1 MTTNKNVIAKNLFWR
16 FAERCG
22 AQGVTAL
29 VSIILA
35 RIISPD
41 TYGTIALITVFITIL
56 QVFVDSGLGSSLIQ
70 KDKVDDLDFSTVF
83 IFNIIICI
91 VLYFTMYAFAPM
103 IANFYNDNTLTLVI
117 RVLSLTIII
126 SGVKNIQQAYVS
138 RHMLFKK
145 FFFSTLIGTIGA
157 AIIGIILAYKGFGI
171 WALVGQHLFN
181 TLIDTMVLW
190 YTIEWRPKLIFSFTR
205 LKGLFSYGWKLLI
218 SSLIDTIYNDLRQLM
233 IGKLYSA
240 KDLAYY
246 NRGQQFPNLIII
258 NINKSID
265 SVLFP
270 ALSSVQNDVLKVK
283 QLTQKA
289 IKMSSYVMWP
299 LMFGLF
305 VISEPFVNVVLT
317 PSWSACIPYLR
328 VFCIIYGFYPIHTAN
343 LNAIKALGRSDLF
356 LKLEIIKKIMGM
368 VFLLCSIPFGVMTM
382 TYSLLVTTLLS
393 TFINSFPNKTLM
405 SYTYYEQIRDMC
417 PSFLLSL
424 AMCFIIY
431 PIKFFISNDILLI
444 LIQIFTGAL
453 IYIIFSILCKLDSFN
468 YIYAF
473 IKSRINLKK

>member
-270 ALSSVQNDVLKVK
+270 ALSSV
-283 QLTQKA
+283 
-289 IKMSSYVMWP
+289 
-299 LMFGLF
+299 
-305 VISEPFVNVVLT
+305 
-317 PSWSACIPYLR
+317 
-328 VFCIIYGFYPIHTAN
+328 
-343 LNAIKALGRSDLF
+343 
-356 LKLEIIKKIMGM
+356 
-368 VFLLCSIPFGVMTM
+368 
-382 TYSLLVTTLLS
+382 
-393 TFINSFPNKTLM
+393 
-405 SYTYYEQIRDMC
+405 
-417 PSFLLSL
+417 
-424 AMCFIIY
+424 
-431 PIKFFISNDILLI
+431 
-444 LIQIFTGAL
+444 
-453 IYIIFSILCKLDSFN
+453 
-468 YIYAF
+468 
-473 IKSRINLKK
+473 

>member
-1 MTTNKNVIAKNLFWR
+1 
-16 FAERCG
+16 
-22 AQGVTAL
+22 
-29 VSIILA
+29 
-35 RIISPD
+35 
-41 TYGTIALITVFITIL
+41 
-56 QVFVDSGLGSSLIQ
+56 
-70 KDKVDDLDFSTVF
+70 
-83 IFNIIICI
+83 
-91 VLYFTMYAFAPM
+91 
-103 IANFYNDNTLTLVI
+103 
-117 RVLSLTIII
+117 
-126 SGVKNIQQAYVS
+126 
-138 RHMLFKK
+138 
-145 FFFSTLIGTIGA
+145 
-157 AIIGIILAYKGFGI
+157 
-171 WALVGQHLFN
+171 
-181 TLIDTMVLW
+181 
-190 YTIEWRPKLIFSFTR
+190 
-205 LKGLFSYGWKLLI
+205 
-218 SSLIDTIYNDLRQLM
+218 
-233 IGKLYSA
+233 
-240 KDLAYY
+240 
-246 NRGQQFPNLIII
+246 
-258 NINKSID
+258 
-265 SVLFP
+265 
-270 ALSSVQNDVLKVK
+270 
-283 QLTQKA
+283 
-289 IKMSSYVMWP
+289 MWP